1 MGLGVDSI
9 SLSWLTLWWKYGGVV
24 YIQVDSTVILGQQ

>member
-9 SLSWLTLWWKYGGVV
+9 NLSWLIFWWKYGGIV
-24 YIQVDSTVILGQQ
+24 YIQVDSSVILGQQ